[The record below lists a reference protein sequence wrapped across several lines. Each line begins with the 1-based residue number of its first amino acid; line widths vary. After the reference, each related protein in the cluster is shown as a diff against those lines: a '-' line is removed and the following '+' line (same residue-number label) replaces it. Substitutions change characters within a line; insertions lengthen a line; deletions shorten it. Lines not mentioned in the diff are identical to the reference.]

1 MPTLSRLVLTLVVLA
16 AIAYGV
22 MLALV
27 TFVAPTTGPVI
38 VRIPTAK
45 LQPVPIAPVQTTPLA
60 DPQAEPAVEA
70 TPVTSPNTGQ

>member
-1 MPTLSRLVLTLVVLA
+1 MPTLSRLVLTLAALA

-27 TFVAPTTGPVI
+27 TFVEPTTGPVI

-45 LQPVPIAPVQTTPLA
+45 LQPVAIAPVQTTPPA
-60 DPQAEPAVEA
+60 DQKAEPAAE
-70 TPVTSPNTGQ
+70 TIPETSPNAGQ